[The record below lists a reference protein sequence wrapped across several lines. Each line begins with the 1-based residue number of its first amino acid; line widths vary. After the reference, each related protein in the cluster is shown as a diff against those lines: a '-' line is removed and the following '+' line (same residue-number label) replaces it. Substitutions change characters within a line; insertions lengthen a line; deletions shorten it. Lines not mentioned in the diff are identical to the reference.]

1 MKTLSAVIPLSIKA
15 DNHKHLIEWLNS
27 QDHTLI
33 DVIVVLDEAGASVE
47 KQNEIKNAVKH
58 FEIKVLSGNF
68 GSPGLARNAGM
79 KVSET
84 QWIAFWDADDL
95 PLIGSFLQMVQEAN
109 QVGLDVCLGD
119 YIFRDLISGR
129 TEYRQIPKSAKSND
143 LPILI
148 GRDLGIWRFGFRKD
162 LLKKNFT
169 SLRMA
174 EDQVFLMENNIFS
187 REIYLGHTF
196 VYCYFY
202 GGAKQS
208 TSNNNLIGDLRE
220 AISVTSNQLLF
231 SHSFKESQF
240 VSMLLARQSM
250 TSLKRGSL
258 QLKFWALRELFRI
271 YFQLDGKSKTNLTL
285 AFRSL
290 IFKKSIPKTNSYV
303 PLTGG
308 LGNQLFQLA
317 YALHK
322 AQNCEC
328 TLVSNIGAPRSNH
341 LGAPELLSFSLP
353 LSLSEFSPVASN
365 WLVRKSSG
373 YKLRV
378 GVSPKNFERLPLVQ
392 SVTQSLWSSILTLS
406 LREKI
411 TPMSA
416 VGVGYFESETR
427 VVSNFDYGYFQ
438 SYRWADSVVDKL
450 RQLSLAE
457 TSVAVSRYLKLSI
470 KEQPLIVHVR
480 LGDYR
485 LESGFGFPGVSYYSK
500 AINDAWAT
508 GNFRSIWVFSDEIAS
523 AQEFLPMEYKDRYRF
538 VGDENLSS
546 AEVLEIMRLGHG
558 YVIAN
563 STFSWWG
570 AYLSKSIEPLVIAPS
585 PWFSKVESPEALI
598 PDTWM
603 TIETIPSEQ
612 SFKNFEGI

>member
-1 MKTLSAVIPLSIKA
+1 MKTLSAVIPLSIRA
-15 DNHKHLIEWLNS
+15 DNHKHLIQWLNS

-33 DVIVVLDEAGASVE
+33 DVIVVLDEAGALVQ
-47 KQNEIKNAVKH
+47 KQNEIKTALKH

-79 KVSET
+79 KVSEA

-129 TEYRQIPKSAKSND
+129 TEYRQIPNSTKSSD

-148 GRDLGIWRFGFRKD
+148 GKDPGIWRFGFRKD
-162 LLKKNFT
+162 LLQKNFT

-174 EDQVFLMENNIFS
+174 EDQVFLMENNILS
-187 REIYLGHTF
+187 REIHLGHTF

-202 GGAKQS
+202 GGTKQA

-220 AISVTSNQLLF
+220 AISITSNQLLF
-231 SHSFKESQF
+231 NHKFKESQF
-240 VSMLLARQSM
+240 ASMLLARQSM
-250 TSLKRGSL
+250 TSFKRGSL

-271 YFQLDGKSKTNLTL
+271 YFQLDGKNKANLTL

-303 PLTGG
+303 SLTGG

-322 AQNCEC
+322 AQNSEC

-353 LSLSEFSPVASN
+353 LSISEFSPVASN

-392 SVTQSLWSSILTLS
+392 SVTQFLWSSILTLS
-406 LREKI
+406 LREKV

-416 VGVGYFESETR
+416 LGVGYFESETR
-427 VVSNFDYGYFQ
+427 VASNFDYGYFQ
-438 SYRWADSVVDKL
+438 SYQWADSVVDKL

-457 TSVAVSRYLKLSI
+457 TSVAVSRYLKLSLN
-470 KEQPLIVHVR
+470 EQPLVVHVR

-485 LESGFGFPGVSYYSK
+485 LESSFGFPGVSYYSK
-500 AINDAWAT
+500 AIDDAWAT
-508 GNFRSIWVFSDEIAS
+508 GKFRSIWVFSDEITA
-523 AQEFLPMEYKDRYRF
+523 AREFLPMEYKNRYRF